1 MKVVKFLKRVGIAA
15 IPILAVVILM
25 LCFNIASMLSFNTHY
40 PDKLSQKLFATNTL
54 SMYWFFA
61 SIVASF
67 WVFFK
72 LMDWARAK
80 IRQMNTETPEADEQQ
95 NDHGD
100 NDNRKPNGIDK
111 SFRISYQ
118 WQTWY
123 HVNRVLISMVLYRNV
138 YGSCQLDMPKPH
150 EKETEPFWQD
160 CDVFL
165 YALYVDTYARNHS
178 IAKNMLAAAESVC
191 QYEDCK
197 TIGLRWDDRE
207 SESWVLDWYKR
218 MGYEE
223 IRVESDGHAR
233 FLVKDLTK
241 DVDKKPSSDS
251 AKKDDATEE

>member
-1 MKVVKFLKRVGIAA
+1 MKVVRFLKRVGIAA

-61 SIVASF
+61 SIVASL

-80 IRQMNTETPEADEQQ
+80 IRQMNTETPEADE
-95 NDHGD
+95 HKEGD
-100 NDNRKPNGIDK
+100 EGEHTNNARFKPPFK
-111 SFRISYQ
+111 ASYQ
-118 WQTWY
+118 RQDWY
-123 HVNRVLISMVLYRNV
+123 HVRRYLISEVLMLDV
-138 YGSCQLDMPKPH
+138 YGTLHLDIPKQH
-150 EKETEPFWQD
+150 EKENDPFWKD
-160 CDVFL
+160 CDGFVW
-165 YALYVDTYARNHS
+165 ALFVDDIVRNTGL
-178 IAKNMLAAAESVC
+178 AKKMMREAETLCVMAGCRSV
-191 QYEDCK
+191 
-197 TIGLRWDDRE
+197 GLRWDDRE

-223 IRVESDGHAR
+223 IRVEEDGHAH

-241 DVDKKPSSDS
+241 DVDKEPSSDS
-251 AKKDDATEE
+251 DKKDDATEE

>member
-1 MKVVKFLKRVGIAA
+1 MKVVRFLKRVGIAA

-54 SMYWFFA
+54 SMYWVFA

-80 IRQMNTETPEADEQQ
+80 IRQMNTETPEADE
-95 NDHGD
+95 HKEGD
-100 NDNRKPNGIDK
+100 EGEHTNNARFKPPFK
-111 SFRISYQ
+111 ASYQ
-118 WQTWY
+118 IQDWY
-123 HVNRVLISMVLYRNV
+123 HVRRYLISEVLMLDV
-138 YGSCQLDMPKPH
+138 YGTLHLDIPKQH
-150 EKETEPFWQD
+150 EKENDPFWKD
-160 CDVFL
+160 CDGFVW
-165 YALYVDTYARNHS
+165 ALFVDDIVRNTGL
-178 IAKNMLAAAESVC
+178 AKKMMREAETLCVMAGCRSV
-191 QYEDCK
+191 
-197 TIGLRWDDRE
+197 GLRWDDRE

-223 IRVESDGHAR
+223 IRVEEDGHAH

-241 DVDKKPSSDS
+241 DVDKEPSSDS
-251 AKKDDATEE
+251 DKKDDATEE